1 MQKTK
6 ISIKFFKSGRK
17 NKKKGLRRLEEEK
30 KLLGRGGLRVLRLVV
45 LQRGLDGVL
54 GEHWNSSDKIMSKTH
69 SEVNATTMSFS

>member
-6 ISIKFFKSGRK
+6 ISIKFLNPDEKIKRK
-17 NKKKGLRRLEEEK
+17 VLEGSKKKK

-54 GEHWNSSDKIMSKTH
+54 GEHWNS
-69 SEVNATTMSFS
+69 